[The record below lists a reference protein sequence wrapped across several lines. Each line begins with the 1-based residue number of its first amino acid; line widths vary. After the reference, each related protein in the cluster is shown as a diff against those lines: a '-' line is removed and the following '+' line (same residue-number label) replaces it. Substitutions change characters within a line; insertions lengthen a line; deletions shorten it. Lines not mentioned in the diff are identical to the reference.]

1 VNILILLSGLAIV
14 AIIFF
19 VGRRIVPEQHP
30 LRRLATEFF
39 NRNGLIETARL
50 AALVLLVVVFSAL
63 TLLYS

>member
-1 VNILILLSGLAIV
+1 V

-19 VGRRIVPEQHP
+19 VGRRIAPEQHP